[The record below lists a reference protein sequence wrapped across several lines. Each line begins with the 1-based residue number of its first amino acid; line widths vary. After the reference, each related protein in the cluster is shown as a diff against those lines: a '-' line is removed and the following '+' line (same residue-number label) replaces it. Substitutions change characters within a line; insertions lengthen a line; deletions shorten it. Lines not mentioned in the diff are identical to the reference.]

1 MTERRGTEA
10 HGPCR
15 EFLLTSGKS
24 CGILETLHLRRY
36 VCVSTG
42 SRMKT
47 IWCTSM
53 GPRSW
58 RSWSGRCTSGAGG
71 GRQRAAEASHTGGL
85 HHQGAWPHQ
94 RPSVRA
100 GSGLR
105 GAYPDGGEHFLLHG
119 RNAGVLR
126 HLLAGCAGSGGINGH
141 TKRPP
146 GCLCKTSR
154 RSFFTA
160 SPVAAPAARRRRTFR
175 LSAPV
180 GTRRGTSQ
188 RCCGRRP
195 SPAPVR
201 RAWWRGIRRWCGA
214 LRR

>member
-1 MTERRGTEA
+1 MRINWFKDENNLVYINGATQLAELERTLRFPGLEEA
-10 HGPCR
+10 AN
-15 EFLLTSGKS
+15 E
-24 CGILETLHLRRY
+24 LRKHP
-36 VCVSTG
+36 T
-42 SRMKT
+42 
-47 IWCTSM
+47 
-53 GPRSW
+53 P
-58 RSWSGRCTSGAGG
+58 
-71 GRQRAAEASHTGGL
+71 EGL

-94 RPSVRA
+94 WPSVRA

-119 RNAGVLR
+119 GNAGVLC

-146 GCLCKTSR
+146 GCLRKTSR

-201 RAWWRGIRRWCGA
+201 RAWWRGIHRWCGA